1 MMKTLKIIALLF
13 YLSLSIV
20 YAQQANKTEFS
31 RRPEPD
37 PKIQSLKVGDQVPDI
52 LISKII
58 RDNKA
63 SAKISDFKDK
73 LLILDFFD
81 TFCGSCI
88 EALPKLDSLQK
99 QFGNKVKILPVSY
112 QSKAVM
118 ETFFNTN
125 KFVTGK
131 NVKLPC
137 VVEDKILGSYFKYKL
152 ISHEV
157 WIYKGVVKAITG
169 TDYVITKNIQSIL
182 DDQDVNWPVKNDMVD
197 FNENELIF
205 VQKNMDQYN
214 TKNVFLKYSGIVGQ
228 RDGIDPRKGV
238 TTTYDS
244 VSHIYRT
251 SFFNFD
257 IVTAFKALTY
267 LSGISPRN
275 TVLTPSRLVLNVKDK
290 SKYVYDKSY
299 GIRSDWNR
307 EHQLCYEF
315 VTAKPMEE
323 KQRLNYVIEDLSL
336 KLGINVQW
344 TKKKM
349 NCLVFTKIRD
359 VNNLDSLNEVR
370 KKTVKGGWQTDISGL
385 KLMFFELEMK
395 YPPIID
401 ESNFKG
407 QMIIGDDTSFE
418 GVRKQLNLYGCDI
431 IQAERETDVMVIT
444 EI

>member
-1 MMKTLKIIALLF
+1 MLF
-13 YLSLSIV
+13 YLLPGIIH
-20 YAQQANKTEFS
+20 AQQTSKTEFS

-37 PKIQSLKVGDQVPDI
+37 PKIQSLKVGDQIPDI

-58 RDNKA
+58 RDNRTN
-63 SAKISDFKDK
+63 AKISDFKDQ

-118 ETFFNTN
+118 EAFFNTN
-125 KFVTGK
+125 KFIIGK
-131 NVKLPC
+131 GIKLPC
-137 VVEDKILGSYFKYKL
+137 VVEDKVLGSYFKYKL

-169 TDYVITKNIQSIL
+169 TDYVLAKNIEAIL
-182 DDQDVNWPVKNDMVD
+182 DGQDVKWPVKNDMID
-197 FNENELIF
+197 FNEKELIF
-205 VQKNMDQYN
+205 AQQKMDQYN
-214 TKNVFLKYSGIVGQ
+214 TKSGFLKYSGIVGQ

-238 TTTYDS
+238 NTTYDS
-244 VSHIYRT
+244 VNHIYRT

-267 LSGISPRN
+267 LSGIAPKN
-275 TVLTPSRLVLNVKDK
+275 VTFTPSRLILNVKDR

-307 EHQLCYEF
+307 ENQICYEF
-315 VTAKPMEE
+315 VTANSMEE
-323 KQRLNYVIEDLSL
+323 KDRLQYVIKDLCL
-336 KLGINVQW
+336 KLGLNVQW

-349 NCLVFTKIRD
+349 NCLILTKIKD
-359 VNNLDSLNEVR
+359 INNLDSLNESR
-370 KKTVKGGWQTDISGL
+370 KKIVKGGWQTDMSGL

-395 YPPIID
+395 YPPVINETD
-401 ESNFKG
+401 FKG

-431 IQAERETDVMVIT
+431 IKAEREADVMVIT